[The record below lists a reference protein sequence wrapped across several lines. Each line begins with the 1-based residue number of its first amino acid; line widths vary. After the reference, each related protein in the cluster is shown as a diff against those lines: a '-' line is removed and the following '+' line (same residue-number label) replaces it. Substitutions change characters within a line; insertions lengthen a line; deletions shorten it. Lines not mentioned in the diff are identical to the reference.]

1 MKSTSN
7 VPDWQ
12 SIDTVLLDMD
22 GTLLDLGFDI
32 HFWQESVPRHYA
44 ASRRL
49 PLDEARQVMKPMF
62 EATRGTL
69 DWYCI
74 DYWSKALALD
84 IAALKR
90 ATRHQIAWL
99 PNAREFVASLRAAG
113 RRVVLVTNAHPET
126 LAIKDAH
133 LGVRREFHAVYSSH
147 ELGEAKESA
156 AFWPRL
162 AAQEPFDAR
171 RTLYVDDSLP
181 VLRAARAH
189 GIAWLYAI
197 RRPSSRAP
205 SRAVKDFPGVNS
217 VHELAQGLV
226 PRMLESQPAGGA

>member
-1 MKSTSN
+1 
-7 VPDWQ
+7 VAPDWS

-32 HFWQESVPRHYA
+32 HFWQERVPQHYA
-44 ASRRL
+44 QSRRL
-49 PLDEARQVMKPMF
+49 PIDEARRFMQPIF

-74 DYWSKALALD
+74 DYWSRALSLD

-90 ATRHQIAWL
+90 AARHQIAWL
-99 PNAREFVASLRAAG
+99 PKARDFLAGLRAAG
-113 RRVVLVTNAHPET
+113 LRVVLVTNAHPEI

-133 LGVRREFHAVYSSH
+133 LGICREFHAVYSSH

-162 AAQEPFDAR
+162 AVQEPFDSR
-171 RTLYVDDSLP
+171 RTLYADDSLP
-181 VLRAARAH
+181 VLRAAQAH
-189 GIAWLYAI
+189 GIEWLYAI
-197 RRPSSRAP
+197 RWPVSRAP
-205 SRAVKDFPGVNS
+205 PRAVTDFPGVDS
-217 VHELAQGLV
+217 VHELAQGLA
-226 PRMLESQPAGGA
+226 PRIKERQPAGGA

>member
-1 MKSTSN
+1 MKSTAAL
-7 VPDWQ
+7 PDWS

-32 HFWQESVPRHYA
+32 HFWQERLPRHIA
-44 ASRRL
+44 ESRRV
-49 PLDEARQVMKPMF
+49 PIDEVREAMKPMF
-62 EATRGTL
+62 EATHGTL

-74 DYWSKALALD
+74 DYWSRTLSFD

-90 ATRHQIAWL
+90 AARHQIAWL
-99 PNAREFVASLRAAG
+99 PRAREFVARLRAAG

-133 LGVRREFHAVYSSH
+133 LGVKREFHAVYSSH

-171 RTLYVDDSLP
+171 RTLYVDDSLQ

-189 GIAWLYAI
+189 GIAWLYAV
-197 RRPSSRAP
+197 RRPASGAP
-205 SRAVKDFPGVNS
+205 SRVVTDFPGVDS
-217 VHELAQGLV
+217 VHELAEGLA
-226 PRMLESQPAGGA
+226 PRMPEVQPAGVG

>member
-1 MKSTSN
+1 M
-7 VPDWQ
+7 VPDWS

-32 HFWQESVPRHYA
+32 HFWQEWVPRHYA
-44 ASRRL
+44 ESRRL
-49 PLDEARQVMKPMF
+49 PIDEARERMKPIF
-62 EATRGTL
+62 EATHGTL

-74 DYWSKALALD
+74 DYWSRALSID

-90 ATRHQIAWL
+90 AARHQIAWL
-99 PNAREFVASLRAAG
+99 PKAREFVACLRAAG

-147 ELGEAKESA
+147 DLGEAKENA

-162 AAQEPFDAR
+162 AAQEPFDSR

-189 GIAWLYAI
+189 GIEWLYAI
-197 RRPSSRAP
+197 RRPDSRAP
-205 SRAVKDFPGVNS
+205 ARAIKDFPGVDL
-217 VHELAQGLV
+217 VHELAQGLA
-226 PRMLESQPAGGA
+226 PRTLDSQPAGGA

>member
-1 MKSTSN
+1 VKSTAAL
-7 VPDWQ
+7 PDWS

-32 HFWQESVPRHYA
+32 HFWQERLPRHIA
-44 ASRRL
+44 ESRRV
-49 PLDEARQVMKPMF
+49 PIDEVREAMKPMF
-62 EATRGTL
+62 AATHGTL

-74 DYWSKALALD
+74 DYWSRTLSFD

-90 ATRHQIAWL
+90 AARHQIAWL
-99 PNAREFVASLRAAG
+99 PGAREFVAGLRAAG

-147 ELGEAKESA
+147 QLGEAKESA

-189 GIAWLYAI
+189 GIAWLYAV
-197 RRPSSRAP
+197 RRPQSGAP
-205 SRAVKDFPGVNS
+205 SRVVTDFPGVDS
-217 VHELAQGLV
+217 VHELAEGLV
-226 PRMLESQPAGGA
+226 PRMPEAQPAGVG

>member
-32 HFWQESVPRHYA
+32 HFWQERLPRQIA
-44 ASRRL
+44 ESRRL
-49 PLDEARQVMKPMF
+49 PIDEVRQVMKPIF
-62 EATRGTL
+62 EATQGTL

-74 DYWSKALALD
+74 DYWSRALSFD
-84 IAALKR
+84 IAALSR
-90 ATRHQIAWL
+90 AARHQIAWL
-99 PNAREFVASLRAAG
+99 PKAREFVAALRATG

-162 AAQEPFDAR
+162 AAQEHFDRR

-181 VLRAARAH
+181 VLRAARTH
-189 GIAWLYAI
+189 GIAWLYAV
-197 RRPSSRAP
+197 RRPDSRAP
-205 SRAVKDFPGVNS
+205 SRVVTDFPGVDS
-217 VHELAQGLV
+217 VHELAVGLAR
-226 PRMLESQPAGGA
+226 RMPETQPAGVG

>member
-1 MKSTSN
+1 M
-7 VPDWQ
+7 VPDWS

-32 HFWQESVPRHYA
+32 HFWQEWVPRHYA
-44 ASRRL
+44 ESRRL
-49 PLDEARQVMKPMF
+49 PIDEARRVMKPIF
-62 EATRGTL
+62 EATYGTL

-74 DYWSKALALD
+74 DYWSRALSLD

-90 ATRHQIAWL
+90 AARHQIAWL
-99 PNAREFVASLRAAG
+99 PKAREFLAGLRAAG

-147 ELGEAKESA
+147 EFGEAKESA
-156 AFWPRL
+156 AFWPRF

-189 GIAWLYAI
+189 GIKWLYAI
-197 RRPSSRAP
+197 RRPDSRAP
-205 SRAVKDFPGVNS
+205 ARAVKDFPGVDS
-217 VHELAQGLV
+217 VHELAHGLA
-226 PRMLESQPAGGA
+226 PRIAESQPAGGA

>member
-1 MKSTSN
+1 VKRTSN

-32 HFWQESVPRHYA
+32 HFWQERLPRHIA
-44 ASRRL
+44 ESRRV
-49 PLDEARQVMKPMF
+49 PIDGVRRAMKPMF
-62 EATRGTL
+62 EATHGTL
-69 DWYCI
+69 NWYCI
-74 DYWSKALALD
+74 DYWSRTLSFD

-90 ATRHQIAWL
+90 AARHQIAWL
-99 PNAREFVASLRAAG
+99 PKAREFVAGLRAAG

-133 LGVRREFHAVYSSH
+133 LGVKREFDAVYSSH
-147 ELGEAKESA
+147 ELGEAKENA

-162 AAQEPFDAR
+162 ASLEPFDAR
-171 RTLYVDDSLP
+171 RTLYVDDSLQ

-189 GIAWLYAI
+189 GIAWLYAV
-197 RRPSSRAP
+197 RRPDSGAP
-205 SRAVKDFPGVNS
+205 SRVVTDFPGVDS
-217 VHELAQGLV
+217 VHELAEGLA
-226 PRMLESQPAGGA
+226 PRMPEAQPAGVG

>member
-1 MKSTSN
+1 MKSTAA
-7 VPDWQ
+7 VPDWP

-32 HFWQESVPRHYA
+32 HFWQERLPRHVA
-44 ASRRL
+44 ESRCL
-49 PLDEARQVMKPMF
+49 PIDEARRVMKPIF
-62 EATRGTL
+62 EATHGTL
-69 DWYCI
+69 NWYCI
-74 DYWSKALALD
+74 DYWSRALSLD

-90 ATRHQIAWL
+90 AARHQIAWL
-99 PNAREFVASLRAAG
+99 PRAREFVAGLRAAG

-126 LAIKDAH
+126 LVIKDAH

-147 ELGEAKESA
+147 ELGEAKENA

-162 AAQEPFDAR
+162 AAQERFDTN

-189 GIAWLYAI
+189 GIAWLYAV
-197 RRPSSRAP
+197 RRPDSRAP
-205 SRAVKDFPGVNS
+205 LRDVSEFAGVDS

-226 PRMLESQPAGGA
+226 PTVPEAQPAGVG

>member
-1 MKSTSN
+1 VHSSVI
-7 VPDWQ
+7 VPDWS
-12 SIDTVLLDMD
+12 SIDTVMLDMD

-32 HFWQESVPRHYA
+32 HFWQEWVPRHYA

-49 PLDEARQVMKPMF
+49 PIDEARQAMKPIF
-62 EATRGTL
+62 EATHGTL

-74 DYWSKALALD
+74 DYWSRALSLD

-90 ATRHQIAWL
+90 AARHQIAWL
-99 PNAREFVASLRAAG
+99 PKAREFVAGLRASG
-113 RRVVLVTNAHPET
+113 RRVVLVTNAHPES

-133 LGVRREFHAVYSSH
+133 LGVRREFDAVYSSH

-162 AAQEPFDAR
+162 AAQEPFDTR

-181 VLRAARAH
+181 VLRAARGH
-189 GIAWLYAI
+189 GIKWLYAV

-205 SRAVKDFPGVNS
+205 SRAVKDFPGVDS
-217 VHELAQGLV
+217 VHELAQGLG
-226 PRMLESQPAGGA
+226 PRITESQPAGGA

>member
-1 MKSTSN
+1 MNSTAAA
-7 VPDWQ
+7 PDWS

-32 HFWQESVPRHYA
+32 HFWQVWVPRQYA

-49 PLDEARQVMKPMF
+49 SIAEARQLMKPIF
-62 EATRGTL
+62 EATHGTL

-74 DYWSKALALD
+74 DYWSRALSLD

-90 ATRHQIAWL
+90 AARHQIAWL
-99 PNAREFVASLRAAG
+99 PRAREFLAGLRATG

-147 ELGEAKESA
+147 DLGEAKESA

-162 AAQEPFDAR
+162 AAQERFDAS
-171 RTLYVDDSLP
+171 RTLCVDDSLP

-189 GIAWLYAI
+189 GIAWLFAI
-197 RRPSSRAP
+197 RRPDSRFP
-205 SRAVKDFPGVNS
+205 SRVVEDFPGVDS
-217 VHELAQGLV
+217 VHELAQGLA
-226 PRMLESQPAGGA
+226 PRSPERQPAGGA